1 MILQHMID
9 FSFEDFVS
17 TKIPV
22 SFMDLK
28 TSYTVTPN
36 NFKFTF

>member
-9 FSFEDFVS
+9 FSFEDFVP
-17 TKIPV
+17 TKTLV

-36 NFKFTF
+36 NFKFTY